1 MGETRLPSMSATES
15 LILDMLRVCARRLR
29 GEPVAQTSE
38 APYQVSRLTGVPE
51 GSSP

>member
-1 MGETRLPSMSATES
+1 MLFTAL
-15 LILDMLRVCARRLR
+15 LWLVILDMLRVCARRLR

-38 APYQVSRLTGVPE
+38 APYQVRRLTGVPE